1 MIERKAWPCPN
12 CGTNLGTVVSG
23 EIAVD
28 RVVELINTQGVNL
41 VLTCPQCGR
50 PKVWY
55 AKEDAVLT
63 ASQRVQARL
72 IAQAMRNL
80 AERGS

>member
-1 MIERKAWPCPN
+1 MIERKAWPCPT
-12 CGTNLGTVVSG
+12 CGTNLGTVVGG
-23 EIAVD
+23 EITVD
-28 RVVELINTQGVNL
+28 PVVELVNTQGVNL
-41 VLTCPQCGR
+41 VLTCPQCGK

-63 ASQRVQARL
+63 ASKRVEARL

-80 AERGS
+80 SDRGQ